1 MSPKKAS
8 GGDKMSEHT
17 LLLLDRRTM
26 EISGVENVN
35 TFDEEEIILETV
47 MGFLYVLGEQLH
59 VSMLNLEQGKV
70 VVEGSI
76 INIQYKKEGKDI
88 KTRGK
93 NILSRLL
100 K

>member
-1 MSPKKAS
+1 M
-8 GGDKMSEHT
+8 
-17 LLLLDRRTM
+17 LLDRRTM
-26 EISGVENVN
+26 EISGVINVN

-47 MGFLYVLGEQLH
+47 MGYLYVQGEELH

>member
-1 MSPKKAS
+1 
-8 GGDKMSEHT
+8 MSEHA
-17 LLLLDRRTM
+17 LILLDRKTL

-47 MGFLYVLGEQLH
+47 MGYLYVLGEQLH
-59 VSMLNLEQGKV
+59 VSMLNLDQGKV
-70 VVEGSI
+70 VVEGNI
-76 INIQYKKEGKDI
+76 INIEYKREGKDM
-88 KTRGK
+88 KSRGK